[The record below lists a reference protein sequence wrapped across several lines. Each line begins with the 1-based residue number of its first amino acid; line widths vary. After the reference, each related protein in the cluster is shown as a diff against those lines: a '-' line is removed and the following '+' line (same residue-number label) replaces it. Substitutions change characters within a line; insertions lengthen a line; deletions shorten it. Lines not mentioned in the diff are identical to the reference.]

1 MRVKNLAPSAPSL
14 HMSSFALKPEEE
26 KGLAQGPTGSQWLR
40 GADGQLGDPE
50 TRHFSHNLVPLSSSG
65 LGVGGRA

>member
-14 HMSSFALKPEEE
+14 HRSSFALKPEEE
-26 KGLAQGPTGSQWLR
+26 KGLAPGPTGSQGLS
-40 GADGQLGDPE
+40 GAGCQRGDPE
-50 TRHFSHNLVPLSSSG
+50 IRHFSHGPVPLSSSG